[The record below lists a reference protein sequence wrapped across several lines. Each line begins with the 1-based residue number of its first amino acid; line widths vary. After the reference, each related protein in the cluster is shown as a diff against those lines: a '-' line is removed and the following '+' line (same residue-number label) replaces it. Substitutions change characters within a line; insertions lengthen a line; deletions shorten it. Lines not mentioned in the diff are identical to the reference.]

1 MDVRP
6 YNSRKRQQLV
16 LHYQELLSSNDL
28 NEHLRL
34 LKEVSLKA
42 KAEHE
47 KGKKLTATDEQYKR
61 KIEQLLSEEFA
72 VALHEAPALSKERL
86 YSALS
91 S

>member
-1 MDVRP
+1 MRP
-6 YNSRKRQQLV
+6 QMTRGIP
-16 LHYQELLSSNDL
+16 
-28 NEHLRL
+28 
-34 LKEVSLKA
+34 LKD

-61 KIEQLLSEEFA
+61 KIEQLLSEKFA
-72 VALHEAPALSKERL
+72 VALHETSALSKEQL